1 MHAGTTWLSLAIQNA
16 MIVGAHRFHQERD
29 KADKQAM
36 AKKRLWWSIII
47 RDRIM
52 PLALRRSP
60 QIENSH
66 FDLDLEGLNEDDLQ
80 DEIACSRV
88 YNPSTKVLLAKLLF
102 YQCQFAL
109 VLTELLATAYNPK
122 MFTMSR
128 SLSQDQFLREL
139 GKMAALDAKLVD
151 WFGSIK
157 GTLDHNLQQ
166 GDEINDSLKLH
177 SELMYMYYQ

>member
-1 MHAGTTWLSLAIQNA
+1 ML
-16 MIVGAHRFHQERD
+16 F
-29 KADKQAM
+29 
-36 AKKRLWWSIII
+36 
-47 RDRIM
+47 
-52 PLALRRSP
+52 RS
-60 QIENSH
+60 
-66 FDLDLEGLNEDDLQ
+66 
-80 DEIACSRV
+80 
-88 YNPSTKVLLAKLLF
+88 
-102 YQCQFAL
+102 

-166 GDEINDSLKLH
+166 GDKIDDSLKLH